1 MRVLSFTDE
10 SDVMVKEEKI
20 NTITHGIGVILGAVA
35 LTLLVIKSIYNDD
48 SAQTMISYVVYGIS
62 FILLFLASTVY
73 HAATEPK
80 LKKRLK
86 TVDHCAIFLLIAGTY
101 TPFLLIALKTP
112 LANYLMIGIWAT
124 ACIGIILK
132 LFFIDKLKKSS
143 LAMYLIMGWL
153 SVIVIYQLAGV
164 MSLGGL
170 VLLSVGGAIYTVGTI
185 FYAIKAIPYNHAI
198 WHLFVLG
205 GAICH
210 FFAIYLYVVP
220 VISF

>member
-1 MRVLSFTDE
+1 
-10 SDVMVKEEKI
+10 MVHEEKI

-35 LTLLVIKSIYNDD
+35 LTLLMIKSLSNDD
-48 SAQTMISYVVYGIS
+48 SLQAVMSYLIYGVS

-73 HAATEPK
+73 HGVSKPA

-86 TVDHCAIFLLIAGTY
+86 MVDHCAIFILIAGTY
-101 TPFLLIALKTP
+101 TPFLLIALRTP
-112 LANYLMIGIWAT
+112 FANYLMVFIWLT
-124 ACIGIILK
+124 AAVGIILK

-164 MSLGGL
+164 MSMGGL
-170 VLLSVGGAIYTVGTI
+170 VLLAVGGAIYTVGTI
-185 FYAIKAIPYNHAI
+185 FYAIKAIPYSHAI

-205 GAICH
+205 GAVCH

-220 VISF
+220 TIF